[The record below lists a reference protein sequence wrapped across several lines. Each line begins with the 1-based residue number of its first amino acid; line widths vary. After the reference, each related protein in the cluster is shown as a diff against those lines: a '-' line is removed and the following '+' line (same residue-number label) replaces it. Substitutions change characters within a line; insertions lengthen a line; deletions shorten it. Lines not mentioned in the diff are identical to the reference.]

1 MIKPLVKL
9 SLVAVTLI
17 CSNLAVQAQQ
27 GVVTIEQNK
36 DIDKLLEYKKDLRTV
51 NAFIIQVYNG
61 PRGGAESA
69 KSQVSSLFP
78 DWSNTIE
85 YEQPNYKIWVGKFR
99 TRLEADRALM
109 KVKKS
114 FNNAFILQPRTNK

>member
-9 SLVAVTLI
+9 SLIALTLT